1 MYSNG
6 VCFVAGCYGVG
17 KSYLCDKL
25 ASLSGIETYSAS
37 DIISSVNG
45 EKYGSN
51 KFVADKEA
59 NQRALVDEVQT
70 LLHSKARIL
79 LAGHFCIFNRQGE
92 VEFLPE
98 NVFDELSIAKIVL
111 LEADV
116 AKVIENLGKRDG
128 KLYSE
133 NAVLKLQQAELLQA
147 KRVSERLGVPLFVRS
162 MKFDTSDVAD
172 VFVFINH

>member
-25 ASLSGIETYSAS
+25 ASLLGIETYSAS

-111 LEADV
+111 L
-116 AKVIENLGKRDG
+116 K
-128 KLYSE
+128 
-133 NAVLKLQQAELLQA
+133 Q
-147 KRVSERLGVPLFVRS
+147 
-162 MKFDTSDVAD
+162 T
-172 VFVFINH
+172 